1 MIASV
6 MRRNPAARVLR
17 LFGIACLV
25 AQAGVG
31 SARAQSPGTLERQ
44 VKAAYLYKF
53 AGYIQW
59 PAGAQPLPDQPFVIG
74 VVGDDDTAVELRA
87 LVRGRTVDGRP
98 IEVRSIDDGVVPE
111 GLHLLFLARGHTEVA
126 ERVAALTPPPAMLV
140 VTDSPGAL
148 KHGAMINF
156 VLADGHLRFEISL
169 PAAERAGLSLSSR
182 LLAVAQ
188 TVMRNP

>member
-1 MIASV
+1 
-6 MRRNPAARVLR
+6 VLR
-17 LFGIACLV
+17 LFGVACLA
-25 AQAGVG
+25 AQAWAG
-31 SARAQSPGTLERQ
+31 SARAESAGTLERQ

-74 VVGDDDTAVELRA
+74 VVGDDDTAAELGT

-98 IEVRSIDDGVVPE
+98 IEVRTIDDGVVPE
-111 GLHLLFLARGHTEVA
+111 GLHMLFVARGHTEVA
-126 ERVAALTPPPAMLV
+126 ERVAALTPRPAMLV

-148 KHGAMINF
+148 KRGAMINF
-156 VLADGHLRFEISL
+156 VPADGHLRFEVSL